1 MQRAGI
7 NTGIRPLTLVGRWK
21 SGEQAM
27 LTRGGA
33 GRSDDVGN
41 LPVFYLSCSSP
52 GLWSCAVGV
61 AGGPWPL
68 YPRYAV
74 PGASNAPGRV
84 NFTVCVP
91 VGVSARGAMGAARR
105 QPGYV
110 FDLCRRPPGVGCR

>member
-7 NTGIRPLTLVGRWK
+7 NTGIRPLTLVGRRK

-52 GLWSCAVGV
+52 GL
-61 AGGPWPL
+61 
-68 YPRYAV
+68 
-74 PGASNAPGRV
+74 
-84 NFTVCVP
+84 
-91 VGVSARGAMGAARR
+91 
-105 QPGYV
+105 
-110 FDLCRRPPGVGCR
+110 